1 MVQGFFWCQ
10 STEDFCFGAVGA
22 WAQLRAGCPN
32 SIPVWLRTLKTVQG
46 VGSPPLLQTFP
57 PIYIHTALR
66 APGFSSRHLSEC
78 PESEQEAA
86 SGAGA
91 VMGEPRGS
99 TAALL
104 LGPRESRPT
113 QSWVLPC
120 LGPALGVG
128 LTQALWFGDWVH
140 LHCRANEV
148 KTCFGSPSRGTAGD
162 LFWVNPCLVLLLS
175 LAAPQTHGDWLMPK
189 AVPSRRWETWI
200 GTSLGFTEWLWALV
214 VWDGGLQHCSIAQ
227 CWTLLPNLPAGISHG
242 SELQSWVPALANS
255 QRWECSRLTLPA
267 GQLTV
272 AMPAGPACLQ
282 TAAEHCGVTR
292 ARCDTRTG
300 CSFPIQQPAGKSLF
314 LFGAAHAQPLVPFAK
329 AAASVWLSLQDW
341 PFHSKVTVFHPQ
353 HPIFHPQIPSPAPVS
368 LS

>member
-162 LFWVNPCLVLLLS
+162 LFWVNPRLVLLLS
-175 LAAPQTHGDWLMPK
+175 LAAPQTHGEGTAHAKGCSQQEMGDLDWHISWLHGV
-189 AVPSRRWETWI
+189 AL
-200 GTSLGFTEWLWALV
+200 GTGRLGWWSAALLHCPVLDFAPQPPCWDFPWLGAAEL
-214 VWDGGLQHCSIAQ
+214 GAGLGKQPELGVQPAHPACRATHRGNA
-227 CWTLLPNLPAGISHG
+227 CRPGLPANSCRALWGHRG
-242 SELQSWVPALANS
+242 SV
-255 QRWECSRLTLPA
+255 
-267 GQLTV
+267 
-272 AMPAGPACLQ
+272 
-282 TAAEHCGVTR
+282 
-292 ARCDTRTG
+292 
-300 CSFPIQQPAGKSLF
+300 
-314 LFGAAHAQPLVPFAK
+314 
-329 AAASVWLSLQDW
+329 
-341 PFHSKVTVFHPQ
+341 
-353 HPIFHPQIPSPAPVS
+353 
-368 LS
+368 